1 MAKFSVLRLA
11 SCDCFAYT
19 DASVRDSTRLKESGG
34 MAVSDNTSPTP
45 ESTTSGTAA
54 LTGGETRRRGALGRR
69 ALVGVAAVS
78 VCAAGVALTPTA
90 ERIAQQVGQQAVDQA
105 YAAGIAA
112 GRQALLSELAQLE
125 GVPIDAAIEVAQ
137 LTRLAVLY
145 IVRPIAQLFATIAGD
160 ALGGL
165 IAAITS
171 AQQHLASINVHI
183 SQLDQ
188 LKSLLMQWQQGV
200 QQLPIALTQ
209 YTTADIDS
217 AENYLKALKKHLQQQ
232 SNSAK

>member
-1 MAKFSVLRLA
+1 
-11 SCDCFAYT
+11 
-19 DASVRDSTRLKESGG
+19 
-34 MAVSDNTSPTP
+34 MAVSDNSSPAPEQPTAVAHAASASKRHTSK
-45 ESTTSGTAA
+45 
-54 LTGGETRRRGALGRR
+54 LGRR

-90 ERIAQQVGQQAVDQA
+90 EKLAQQVGQQAVDQA

-145 IVRPIAQLFATIAGD
+145 VVRPVAQLFATIAGD
-160 ALGGL
+160 ALGAL
-165 IAAITS
+165 IAALTS
-171 AQQHLASINVHI
+171 AQSHLASINVHI

-188 LKSLLMQWQQGV
+188 LKSLLTQWQQGV
-200 QQLPIALTQ
+200 TQLPIALTS
-209 YTTADIDS
+209 YATADIDS
-217 AENYLKALKKHLQQQ
+217 AENYLKALKKQIQQQ
-232 SNSAK
+232 SSGAK

>member
-1 MAKFSVLRLA
+1 M
-11 SCDCFAYT
+11 
-19 DASVRDSTRLKESGG
+19 
-34 MAVSDNTSPTP
+34 
-45 ESTTSGTAA
+45 
-54 LTGGETRRRGALGRR
+54 
-69 ALVGVAAVS
+69 
-78 VCAAGVALTPTA
+78 
-90 ERIAQQVGQQAVDQA
+90 AQQVGQQAIDQA

-145 IVRPIAQLFATIAGD
+145 IVRPLAQLFATIAGD
-160 ALGGL
+160 ALGAF

-183 SQLDQ
+183 TQLDQ
-188 LKSLLMQWQQGV
+188 LKTLFTQWQQGV
-200 QQLPIALTQ
+200 QQLPISLTH
-209 YTTADIDS
+209 YATADIDS
-217 AENYLKALKKHLQQQ
+217 AENYLKSLKKQIQQQ

>member
-1 MAKFSVLRLA
+1 
-11 SCDCFAYT
+11 
-19 DASVRDSTRLKESGG
+19 
-34 MAVSDNTSPTP
+34 MAVSDNTTPSSEQPTTP
-45 ESTTSGTAA
+45 GAASVATGERKRGT
-54 LTGGETRRRGALGRR
+54 GVLGRR

-90 ERIAQQVGQQAVDQA
+90 ERIAQQIGQQAVEDA

-125 GVPIDAAIEVAQ
+125 GVPLDAAIQVAE

-145 IVRPIAQLFATIAGD
+145 IVRPVAQLFATVAGD
-160 ALGGL
+160 ALGGF
-165 IAAITS
+165 IAAISS
-171 AQQHLASINVHI
+171 AQDHLGSINVHI

-188 LKSLLMQWQQGV
+188 LKSLLSQWQQGV

-209 YTTADIDS
+209 YATADIDS
-217 AENYLKALKKHLQQQ
+217 AENYLKALKKQIQQQ
-232 SNSAK
+232 QNSAK

>member
-1 MAKFSVLRLA
+1 
-11 SCDCFAYT
+11 
-19 DASVRDSTRLKESGG
+19 
-34 MAVSDNTSPTP
+34 MAVSDNTSSSSEQPT
-45 ESTTSGTAA
+45 SSATQAVA
-54 LTGGETRRRGALGRR
+54 VGGGQRRAGKLGRR
-69 ALVGVAAVS
+69 ALVGVAVVS

-90 ERIAQQVGQQAVDQA
+90 EHLAQQVGQEAIDQA

-112 GRQALLSELAQLE
+112 GRQALLGELAQLE

-137 LTRLAVLY
+137 VTRLAVLY

-160 ALGGL
+160 ALGGFV
-165 IAAITS
+165 AAISS
-171 AQQHLASINVHI
+171 AQDHLATINIHI

-188 LKSLLMQWQQGV
+188 LKSLLTQWQQGV

-209 YTTADIDS
+209 YATADIDS
-217 AENYLKALKKHLQQQ
+217 AENYLKGLKKQIQQQ

>member
-1 MAKFSVLRLA
+1 M
-11 SCDCFAYT
+11 
-19 DASVRDSTRLKESGG
+19 
-34 MAVSDNTSPTP
+34 
-45 ESTTSGTAA
+45 
-54 LTGGETRRRGALGRR
+54 
-69 ALVGVAAVS
+69 GVAAVS

-90 ERIAQQVGQQAVDQA
+90 EHLAQQVGQKAIDDA
-105 YAAGIAA
+105 YAAGITA

-160 ALGGL
+160 ALGAFV
-165 IAAITS
+165 AAITS
-171 AQQHLASINVHI
+171 AQQHLASINVQI

-188 LKSLLMQWQQGV
+188 LKSLLTQWQHGV

-209 YTTADIDS
+209 YATADIDS
-217 AENYLKALKKHLQQQ
+217 AENYLKALKKHIQQQ

>member
-1 MAKFSVLRLA
+1 
-11 SCDCFAYT
+11 
-19 DASVRDSTRLKESGG
+19 
-34 MAVSDNTSPTP
+34 MAVSDNTTPSPEQPTTP
-45 ESTTSGTAA
+45 GAASVATGERKRGT
-54 LTGGETRRRGALGRR
+54 GVLGRR

-90 ERIAQQVGQQAVDQA
+90 ERIAQQIGQQAVEDA

-125 GVPIDAAIEVAQ
+125 GVPLDAAIQVAE

-145 IVRPIAQLFATIAGD
+145 IVRPVAQLFATVAGD
-160 ALGGL
+160 ALGGF
-165 IAAITS
+165 IAAISS
-171 AQQHLASINVHI
+171 AQDHLGSINVHI

-188 LKSLLMQWQQGV
+188 LKSLLSQWQQGV

-209 YTTADIDS
+209 YATADIDS
-217 AENYLKALKKHLQQQ
+217 AENYLKALKKQIQQQ
-232 SNSAK
+232 QNSAK

>member
-1 MAKFSVLRLA
+1 
-11 SCDCFAYT
+11 
-19 DASVRDSTRLKESGG
+19 
-34 MAVSDNTSPTP
+34 MAVSDNTTPAADQPTAP
-45 ESTTSGTAA
+45 AAPTA
-54 LTGGETRRRGALGRR
+54 EKRRNGKLGRR

-90 ERIAQQVGQQAVDQA
+90 ERVAQQVGQQAIDQA

-145 IVRPIAQLFATIAGD
+145 IVRPVAQLFATIAGD

-171 AQQHLASINVHI
+171 AQQHLAGINVHI
-183 SQLDQ
+183 TQLDQ
-188 LKSLLMQWQQGV
+188 LKSLFGDWQQGV
-200 QQLPIALTQ
+200 EQLPIALTQ
-209 YTTADIDS
+209 YATADIDS
-217 AENYLKALKKHLQQQ
+217 AENYLKALKKQLQQQ
-232 SNSAK
+232 TSGAK

>member
-1 MAKFSVLRLA
+1 
-11 SCDCFAYT
+11 
-19 DASVRDSTRLKESGG
+19 
-34 MAVSDNTSPTP
+34 MAVSDNTSPASEQP
-45 ESTTSGTAA
+45 TAVA
-54 LTGGETRRRGALGRR
+54 RASVLAGAGKRDTGKLGRR

-90 ERIAQQVGQQAVDQA
+90 ERLAQQVGQQAVDQA

-125 GVPIDAAIEVAQ
+125 GVPIDAAIEAAQ

-165 IAAITS
+165 IAALTS

-183 SQLDQ
+183 AQLDQ
-188 LKSLLMQWQQGV
+188 RKSLLTQWQQGV
-200 QQLPIALTQ
+200 QQLPVSLTS
-209 YTTADIDS
+209 YATADIDS
-217 AENYLKALKKHLQQQ
+217 AENYLKSLKKQVQQQ
-232 SNSAK
+232 SSSAK